1 MAHALSEPN
10 AERLNALVPASIMA
24 IVLMMVLPIPAI
36 LLDLLISLNI
46 TLSVITLVATM
57 YITRPVELSVYPS
70 LLLLLTLL
78 RLALNISSTRLI
90 LVDGHEGADA
100 AGSVI
105 ESFGNFVVGGDFV
118 IGIVIFIL
126 LIAIQYVVIN
136 HGAVRISEVTARFTL
151 DALPGKQ
158 MAIDSDLNAGL
169 IDESDAKRRR
179 EEVTREA
186 EFYGAMDGAVR
197 FTQRDAVASIIITA
211 VNIVAGLLIGAVGHG
226 MPLRDALETYT
237 VLTVGDGLVTIV
249 PSLLISVSGG
259 VITTRAAGEARLG
272 VDFSRQMFLKPEPLL
287 IASAVLGAM
296 AVVPGLPTV
305 PFLALGSGVGALGW
319 RLRNEPPETKALP
332 AAHEQKPPEKEGVES
347 LLRVEPL
354 AIELGLGLVSMV
366 DSEQGGSLIRRIAGV
381 RRQLASE
388 LGFVLPAVRVTDN
401 LSLKAREYVVLLKGA
416 EIARFELQSGA
427 SLAID
432 PGQARGEIEGA
443 PCEEPAFGLPAVW
456 IPADQSDKARMM
468 GFTVVDSANVV
479 ATHLAEIIRVH
490 AHELLS
496 RQDAD
501 AYLDRV
507 REQNPKLIEDLV
519 PKLMPLSLVQR
530 VLQNLLR
537 ERVSIR
543 DALTVLEAL
552 AEGGVATK
560 NPTLLTEFVRQSVS
574 RGLVK
579 PYLNDKG
586 ELPAFLLDAAIEQQ
600 IQSGV
605 EHNELSSRLTL
616 PPELVREVI
625 EKVKQ
630 KVGVLHGPAALLC
643 GTPVRFAVR
652 QILEADAPLL
662 AALSHAEIPPHVNVV
677 SLGTV
682 Q

>member
-1 MAHALSEPN
+1 
-10 AERLNALVPASIMA
+10 MA
-24 IVLMMVLPIPAI
+24 IVLMMVLPVPAV

-90 LVDGHEGADA
+90 LVRGHEGTDA
-100 AGSVI
+100 AGGVI
-105 ESFGNFVVGGDFV
+105 EAFGNFVVGGDFV

-169 IDESDAKRRR
+169 IDEVDARRRR

-211 VNIVAGLLIGAVGHG
+211 VNIVAGLLIGAVGHD
-226 MPLRDALETYT
+226 MPLREALETYT

-287 IASAVLGAM
+287 IASGVLGAM

-305 PFLALGSGVGALGW
+305 PFLALGGGVGALGW
-319 RLRNEPPETKALP
+319 KLRKAEPAAKALP
-332 AAHEQKPPEKEGVES
+332 AAQEKKPAEKEGVES

-354 AIELGLGLVSMV
+354 AIEVGLGLVPMV

-401 LSLKAREYVVLLKGA
+401 LSLKAREYVVMLKGA
-416 EIARFELQSGA
+416 EVARFEMQAGS
-427 SLAID
+427 SLAIN
-432 PGQARGEIEGA
+432 PGNARGSLDGA
-443 PCEEPAFGLPAVW
+443 SCNEPAFGLPAVW
-456 IPADQSDKARMM
+456 IPADQSDRARMM
-468 GFTVVDSANVV
+468 GYTVVDPANVV
-479 ATHLAEIIRVH
+479 ATHLTELIRTH

-501 AYLDRV
+501 AYLNRV
-507 REQNPKLIEDLV
+507 REQNPKLIEDLT

-560 NPTLLTEFVRQSVS
+560 NPTLLTEFVRQSIA
-574 RGLVK
+574 RTLVK

-586 ELPAFLLDAAIEQQ
+586 ELPAFLLDPALERQ
-600 IQSGV
+600 IQGGV
-605 EHNELSSRLTL
+605 DHNEQASRLTL
-616 PPELVREVI
+616 APDLVREAI
-625 EKVKQ
+625 Q
-630 KVGVLHGPAALLC
+630 KTRERVGKLHGPAALLC
-643 GTPVRFAVR
+643 GTPVRFAMR
-652 QILEADAPLL
+652 QILETDLPLL
-662 AALSHAEIPPHVNVV
+662 AALSHAEIPPHVQIV

-682 Q
+682 K

>member
-1 MAHALSEPN
+1 MAYALSESN

-24 IVLMMVLPIPAI
+24 IVLMMVLPVPAF

-90 LVDGHEGADA
+90 LVHGHLGADA

-105 ESFGNFVVGGDFV
+105 EAFGNFVVGGQFA

-126 LIAIQYVVIN
+126 LLAIQYVVIN

-169 IDESDAKRRR
+169 IEETEAKRRR

-197 FTQRDAVASIIITA
+197 FTQRDSVASIIITA
-211 VNIVAGLLIGAVGHG
+211 VNIVAGLLIGAVLHG

-237 VLTVGDGLVTIV
+237 VLTVGDGLVTII

-259 VITTRAAGEARLG
+259 VITTRAAGEGRLG

-287 IASAVLGAM
+287 IASGVLGAM
-296 AVVPGLPTV
+296 AAVPGLPTV
-305 PFLALGSGVGALGW
+305 PFLALGGGVGALGW
-319 RLRNEPPETKALP
+319 KLRQAEPQAKALP
-332 AAHEQKPPEKEGVES
+332 AVQQKKPAESETYES

-354 AIELGLGLVSMV
+354 AIEVGLGLVSMV

-381 RRQLASE
+381 RRQLAAE

-416 EIARFELQSGA
+416 EISRFEILSGS
-427 SLAID
+427 SLAIN
-432 PGQARGEIEGA
+432 PGQARGQIEGA
-443 PCEEPAFGLPAVW
+443 RCEEPAFGLPAVW

-468 GFTVVDSANVV
+468 GYTVVDPANVV
-479 ATHLAEIIRVH
+479 ATHLTELIRAH
-490 AHELLS
+490 AHERS
-496 RQDAD
+496 RAKM
-501 AYLDRV
+501 R
-507 REQNPKLIEDLV
+507 
-519 PKLMPLSLVQR
+519 
-530 VLQNLLR
+530 
-537 ERVSIR
+537 
-543 DALTVLEAL
+543 
-552 AEGGVATK
+552 
-560 NPTLLTEFVRQSVS
+560 TLF
-574 RGLVK
+574 
-579 PYLNDKG
+579 
-586 ELPAFLLDAAIEQQ
+586 
-600 IQSGV
+600 
-605 EHNELSSRLTL
+605 
-616 PPELVREVI
+616 
-625 EKVKQ
+625 
-630 KVGVLHGPAALLC
+630 
-643 GTPVRFAVR
+643 
-652 QILEADAPLL
+652 
-662 AALSHAEIPPHVNVV
+662 
-677 SLGTV
+677 
-682 Q
+682 